1 MNILS
6 KKAKE
11 EIKNLIHT
19 IEYCKTYLAAL
30 EPMSKR
36 LVEDKNIYD
45 PNKWEE
51 LNLNTTMEI
60 AKTRV
65 LLADTRKRLGELGV
79 Y

>member
-1 MNILS
+1 ME
-6 KKAKE
+6 K

-19 IEYCKTYLAAL
+19 IEYCKTYLATL

-36 LVEDKNIYD
+36 LVDDKNLYD

-51 LNLNTTMEI
+51 LQLNTIMEI

-65 LLADTRKRLGELGV
+65 LLADTRKRLCELGV